1 MDTPHTPQVQI
12 PGEPPASTQP
22 RSAIATAPPPA
33 NHISTSVEMGGTQ
46 DATLPDAHELELE
59 LAQPEPE
66 PRMKKNAGSN
76 FLE

>member
-1 MDTPHTPQVQI
+1 
-12 PGEPPASTQP
+12 
-22 RSAIATAPPPA
+22 
-33 NHISTSVEMGGTQ
+33 MGGTQ